1 MPEQLWHPIPGRL
14 QSVSVADKAHIWGV
28 TLDLQ
33 LAKFN
38 STTQQ
43 WQLVSV
49 TTEAA
54 NQNRYSSSSSHSA
67 NTFGS
72 NASFGSVSGRAS
84 KTIAALL
91 PSFGMGSASSSS
103 SLSVNVAR
111 SSMGSRPT
119 SASTSGEPSPA
130 FDGSFMSPRTG
141 GGGSGGG
148 GSGGGG
154 EEDEDTDSTVQVSA
168 AVDGTVVR
176 LDKTLK
182 ACVASISQIWGLSD
196 SGDIYY
202 GSSDRFVQLEAA
214 VTSGAGYG
222 QPQFTH
228 ISVGLDNTVLA
239 TDAHTGTVFR
249 LKKSDATVQQQSHPP
264 LWTALTGTG
273 PRGLHIANC
282 SLSTSDFVV
291 GVAWDGRCYRFS
303 NGHWTTMGGGAKIDN
318 VGVGADGYVI
328 GVDRDGDLFGF
339 QLERLVVPART
350 VPKAVATKGKIGDD
364 NNNSYFSSKQEYEAM
379 EMPKTPT
386 QQKSFSRRPMASPR
400 ELFEMAAGDRGKS
413 SEKLVLGGA
422 AAATATIAAGRSSM
436 VTSHAPRGNAYSRYT
451 MVRSE
456 STMSKRSYASD
467 IGSGRTTPNGLNIIH
482 HPSEEPSPPVPEES
496 PGASSGSESLDMLSP
511 HPKSPLRIQTK
522 RTEQLTEPVARV
534 VYADT
539 YSIESYNRRIVIVQ

>member
-141 GGGSGGG
+141 GGGG
-148 GSGGGG
+148 GSGVG

-182 ACVASISQIWGLSD
+182 AWYLIAPQ
-196 SGDIYY
+196 
-202 GSSDRFVQLEAA
+202 SSEE
-214 VTSGAGYG
+214 S
-222 QPQFTH
+222 
-228 ISVGLDNTVLA
+228 
-239 TDAHTGTVFR
+239 
-249 LKKSDATVQQQSHPP
+249 
-264 LWTALTGTG
+264 
-273 PRGLHIANC
+273 
-282 SLSTSDFVV
+282 
-291 GVAWDGRCYRFS
+291 
-303 NGHWTTMGGGAKIDN
+303 
-318 VGVGADGYVI
+318 
-328 GVDRDGDLFGF
+328 GVDFGRD
-339 QLERLVVPART
+339 V
-350 VPKAVATKGKIGDD
+350 IWI
-364 NNNSYFSSKQEYEAM
+364 
-379 EMPKTPT
+379 
-386 QQKSFSRRPMASPR
+386 
-400 ELFEMAAGDRGKS
+400 ELGHFWKC
-413 SEKLVLGGA
+413 
-422 AAATATIAAGRSSM
+422 
-436 VTSHAPRGNAYSRYT
+436 
-451 MVRSE
+451 VR
-456 STMSKRSYASD
+456 
-467 IGSGRTTPNGLNIIH
+467 
-482 HPSEEPSPPVPEES
+482 
-496 PGASSGSESLDMLSP
+496 
-511 HPKSPLRIQTK
+511 
-522 RTEQLTEPVARV
+522 
-534 VYADT
+534 
-539 YSIESYNRRIVIVQ
+539 